1 MARAAE
7 RDDGPRR
14 ILVGEDQPQMRSLI
28 AARLRREGYEVL
40 EAQDGGEV
48 LEMIE
53 SPQSGRAPDAV
64 VCDVRMPKR
73 SGLEVLE
80 RVQGGD
86 KEMPVVLITAF
97 GDADLHERA
106 ERLGA
111 ACVLDKPFDLDDLV
125 FAVWSLV
132 EP

>member
-1 MARAAE
+1 MA
-7 RDDGPRR
+7 RR
-14 ILVGEDQPQMRSLI
+14 ILVGEDQPQMRTLI
-28 AARLRREGYEVL
+28 AARLRQEGYEVL

-53 SPQSGRAPDAV
+53 SPQRGRAPDAV

-80 RVQGGD
+80 RVHGGER
-86 KEMPVVLITAF
+86 EMPVVLITAF
-97 GDADLHERA
+97 GDADVHERA

-125 FAVWSLV
+125 FAIWTLV